1 MLVAIASSSSPSIAN
16 GRNNNKMKIINNSI
30 AFDNGFHITLHRTI
44 RLPEDGKAHALPP
57 SRGSFPMKRIEDYK
71 DKVPEAWR
79 DHGGVFIPMYARE
92 AMWLGFRGPTSAVK
106 VATGKVNAVSG
117 GKWTQEL
124 QPPTGVD
131 GKDPEQDY
139 MVAPSPQPWLDGFN
153 VGGGQIRQ
161 FVAMQMGQGYTVEAQ
176 VTGKEDVGGIQV
188 LVVPAKPGKI
198 PASPV
203 TRMLESYAVGAS
215 MSGEDYY
222 IPVKPLHASAQSLG
236 ATPASVTR
244 SALKSPLPKAA
255 EMGLAQGGRMKQ
267 EVYADPH
274 GIDTWDQTKAERI
287 FIHIVNAELWE
298 KITGE
303 KCPPSP
309 ISASEYNGP
318 WFDYNSGEEALQ
330 GSGTLANVKPVSQKD
345 KEHGFV
351 GQQDDE
357 PLNETPKVVNLT
369 PKPKNVISDGNW

>member
-1 MLVAIASSSSPSIAN
+1 
-16 GRNNNKMKIINNSI
+16 MKIINNSI
-30 AFDNGFHITLHRTI
+30 AFENGFHITLHRTI
-44 RLPEDGKAHALPP
+44 RLPEDGKPHALPP
-57 SRGSFPMKRIEDYK
+57 SRGAFPMKRIEDYK

-92 AMWLGFRGPTSAVK
+92 AMWLGFQGPTSAVK

-153 VGGGQIRQ
+153 IGGGQIRQ
-161 FVAMQMGQGYTVEAQ
+161 FVAMQMGQGYTVEGQ

-198 PASPV
+198 PASNA
-203 TRMLESYAVGAS
+203 TRILESYSGVVSADYHEGAAS
-215 MSGEDYY
+215 MSSEDYY
-222 IPVKPLHASAQSLG
+222 IPVKSASA
-236 ATPASVTR
+236 TR
-244 SALKSPLPKAA
+244 SALPKAA

-309 ISASEYNGP
+309 ISASEYSGP
-318 WFDYNSGEEALQ
+318 WFDYDNGAPAVQ
-330 GSGTLANVKPVSQKD
+330 GSGTLANVKPVSEKD
-345 KEHGFV
+345 KDHGFT
-351 GQQDDE
+351 GQQDDS
-357 PLNETPKVVNLT
+357 PLNEKPKVVDLS
-369 PKPKNVISDGNW
+369 PKPKNKISDGIW